1 MQHLAMDDHTF
12 SVVKRN
18 PLETST
24 HTSDGGWQIVDTIE
38 APTLFKTARALD
50 TWDLNVV
57 AFKGDGMKEADA
69 LRAIQKTQEPVM
81 ITDGVG
87 KSWGRWGIKRIQ
99 TQYTKLKDNGEAQVL
114 KINIQLVEVRT

>member
-1 MQHLAMDDHTF
+1 MQHLAMDDYVF
-12 SVVKRN
+12 SVVRRN
-18 PLETST
+18 PLDGST
-24 HTSDGGWQIVDTIE
+24 YTSDGGWQIADTIE
-38 APTLFKTARALD
+38 NPTLFKSARALD

-69 LRAIQKTQEPVM
+69 LRALQKTQEPVM

-99 TQYTKLKDNGEAQVL
+99 TQYIKLKDNGVSQVV
-114 KINIQLVEVRT
+114 KINIQLVEARE